1 MAMAEED
8 TTFLPFEEAL
18 ALVGAIQEEEDIERD
33 NTRILTV
40 YSKDDRELCWFDFA
54 EVMTDVGAVPKEE
67 MKNAVQNYIL
77 HRIPDWARG

>member
-1 MAMAEED
+1 MTMAEED
-8 TTFLPFEEAL
+8 ISFLPFEEAL

-54 EVMTDVGAVPKEE
+54 EVMADVGAVPKEE
-67 MKNAVQNYIL
+67 LKAAVQNYIL
-77 HRIPDWARG
+77 HHIPDWARD

>member
-1 MAMAEED
+1 MAEED

-54 EVMTDVGAVPKEE
+54 EVMADIGAVPKEE